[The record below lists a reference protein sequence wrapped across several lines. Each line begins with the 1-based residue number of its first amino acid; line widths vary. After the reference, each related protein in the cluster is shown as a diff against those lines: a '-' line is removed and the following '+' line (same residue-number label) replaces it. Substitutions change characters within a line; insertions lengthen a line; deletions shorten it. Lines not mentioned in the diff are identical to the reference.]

1 MREMKSG
8 AQGGIFLSGYFGCG
22 NLGDDLLL
30 SAAVTQLRVIAP
42 GAQFLVRDSG
52 DTAPLRGLGADVV
65 FTGID
70 AILADQRYRKPYRLA
85 RFVARLVPLL
95 RRCSWLIF
103 AGGTVFHEQ
112 NRSRSLLVQWLICQL
127 ARLLRVRIAAIG
139 VGVSELTS
147 ARGRWLVRHIVGMSE
162 LFLVRDEAA
171 LRQCVGAAAGLA
183 GDLVFAWPELASMSA
198 QQARIIPPLKG
209 EVGEQSEPG
218 GVGCSNLDRQSNPT
232 RPPVA
237 SLRRSTSPDRG
248 GTPRLLPRTI
258 ALAVCPAAFQGG
270 AEERAV
276 VAFSEAVRAWHLHGH
291 RVVFLIFQ
299 KAGIVPGDAAMFE
312 QIAARLG
319 HDILV
324 ETRTLTALPQAILT
338 AYRDIDMLCG
348 MRFHGFVLA
357 ALSGIPFVGVAH
369 DNKIS
374 EICRRFEMICL
385 DAGAFDGS
393 VLAHAVEASL
403 DRRPDPAVVE
413 LSIAEARENFR
424 ALAGCMK

>member
-1 MREMKSG
+1 
-8 AQGGIFLSGYFGCG
+8 
-22 NLGDDLLL
+22 
-30 SAAVTQLRVIAP
+30 
-42 GAQFLVRDSG
+42 
-52 DTAPLRGLGADVV
+52 
-65 FTGID
+65 
-70 AILADQRYRKPYRLA
+70 
-85 RFVARLVPLL
+85 
-95 RRCSWLIF
+95 
-103 AGGTVFHEQ
+103 
-112 NRSRSLLVQWLICQL
+112 
-127 ARLLRVRIAAIG
+127 
-139 VGVSELTS
+139 
-147 ARGRWLVRHIVGMSE
+147 MSE

-237 SLRRSTSPDRG
+237 SLRRSTSPERG

-324 ETRTLTALPQAILT
+324 ETRALIHSVTPRQFSPHIAT
-338 AYRDIDMLCG
+338 STCCVACVSMASFSPHCRAF
-348 MRFHGFVLA
+348 R
-357 ALSGIPFVGVAH
+357 LSAWRTTT
-369 DNKIS
+369 KS
-374 EICRRFEMICL
+374 LRICRRFEMICL
-385 DAGAFDGS
+385 DAGGFDGS
-393 VLAHAVEASL
+393 VLAHAVEAGL

-413 LSIAEARENFR
+413 LQHRRSEGEFPCACRLHSNEDHAATRSSLLSDLRRNR
-424 ALAGCMK
+424 RLADALAPRRQNRSLARRGLRQLTLRLAVVPAVRQRLSHCCA

>member
-162 LFLVRDEAA
+162 LFPGAR
-171 LRQCVGAAAGLA
+171 RSRAAAMRRRCRWIGGRLGVRLA
-183 GDLVFAWPELASMSA
+183 RACVDVRSASSD
-198 QQARIIPPLKG
+198 
-209 EVGEQSEPG
+209 
-218 GVGCSNLDRQSNPT
+218 N
-232 RPPVA
+232 
-237 SLRRSTSPDRG
+237 TSPERG
-248 GTPRLLPRTI
+248 GRRAKRAGWGRLQQSRSSKQPH
-258 ALAVCPAAFQGG
+258 P
-270 AEERAV
+270 
-276 VAFSEAVRAWHLHGH
+276 
-291 RVVFLIFQ
+291 
-299 KAGIVPGDAAMFE
+299 
-312 QIAARLG
+312 
-319 HDILV
+319 
-324 ETRTLTALPQAILT
+324 TA
-338 AYRDIDMLCG
+338 C
-348 MRFHGFVLA
+348 RFA
-357 ALSGIPFVGVAH
+357 
-369 DNKIS
+369 
-374 EICRRFEMICL
+374 
-385 DAGAFDGS
+385 
-393 VLAHAVEASL
+393 
-403 DRRPDPAVVE
+403 PAVD
-413 LSIAEARENFR
+413 LP
-424 ALAGCMK
+424 